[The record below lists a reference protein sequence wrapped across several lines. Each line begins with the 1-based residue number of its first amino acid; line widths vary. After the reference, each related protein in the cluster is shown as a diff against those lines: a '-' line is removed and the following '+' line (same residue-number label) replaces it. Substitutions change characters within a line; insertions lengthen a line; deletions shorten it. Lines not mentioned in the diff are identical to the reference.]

1 MDDMRLRLKTKGEIK
16 VNVNAVCKCLR
27 EKYADNEPIFMSEI
41 SILVK
46 DEALVKRAMKLLLD
60 EGSLKRYDKG
70 IYYFP
75 RKSIFRSGST
85 LNIYD
90 VIKKKYLVNNN
101 KRCGYVSGLLLANQ
115 LGLTTQLPSVYEVYS
130 NLATTDF
137 RNRMIAGYRII
148 LRKPRVPVTDD
159 NVDILRL
166 LDLLKDVVTIS
177 ELNDEDL
184 RNQLFKYLNKKRID
198 VNKMKQYLPN
208 YPERIYKNMYKVG
221 LLNVIFAQRI

>member
-1 MDDMRLRLKTKGEIK
+1 M
-16 VNVNAVCKCLR
+16 NVNTVYECLR
-27 EKYADNEPIFMSEI
+27 EKFADNEPIFMSEI

-60 EGSLKRYDKG
+60 EGSLKCYDKG

-130 NLATTDF
+130 NLATTNS
-137 RNRMIAGYRII
+137 RNSAIAGYRII
-148 LRKPRVPVTDD
+148 LRKPCVSVTDD
-159 NVDILRL
+159 NVDVLRL
-166 LDLLKDVVTIS
+166 LDLLKDVVAIS

-184 RNQLFKYLNKKRID
+184 GNRLFEYLSKKRISVD
-198 VNKMKQYLPN
+198 KIRQYLPN

-221 LLNVIFAQRI
+221 LLNVAFAQRI